1 MGEDPVSVLNKM
13 ILRFDQIFTEE
24 MRQAMTD
31 QGMSINDAVIIA
43 SMIEKETDG
52 SDQRRISSVIYNRL
66 TNTSATNGLL
76 NDATILYATGGTVVD
91 TSADT
96 PYNTYRHA
104 GLPPTAIA
112 NPGADALRAAVNPES
127 TSYYYYAL
135 GDDGVH
141 HFFKTHQEQL
151 SFIATQERYRNG

>member
-1 MGEDPVSVLNKM
+1 M
-13 ILRFDQIFTEE
+13 
-24 MRQAMTD
+24 
-31 QGMSINDAVIIA
+31 
-43 SMIEKETDG
+43 
-52 SDQRRISSVIYNRL
+52 
-66 TNTSATNGLL
+66 
-76 NDATILYATGGTVVD
+76 VD